1 MSEDEQL
8 EMLIEKTINGVM
20 ATIPIHLEEIEQN
33 KDTLKVNDPKEFV
46 YGIIIGMALGMA
58 STALASM
65 KQEMPTS
72 KDQLKIR
79 DMVYSKIP
87 EIREKIFK

>member
-8 EMLIEKTINGVM
+8 EMLIEQTINGAM
-20 ATIPIHLEEIEQN
+20 ATNPTHLEEIEQN
-33 KDTLKVNDPKEFV
+33 KDILKVNDPKVFV
-46 YGIIIGMALGMA
+46 YGIIIGMTLGMA
-58 STALASM
+58 STALASI

-72 KDQLKIR
+72 EDQLKIR